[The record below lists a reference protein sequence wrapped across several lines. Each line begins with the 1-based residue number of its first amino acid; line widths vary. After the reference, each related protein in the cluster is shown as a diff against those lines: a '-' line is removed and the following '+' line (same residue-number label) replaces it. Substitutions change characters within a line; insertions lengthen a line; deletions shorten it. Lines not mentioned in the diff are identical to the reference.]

1 MRGPSWFAIPTQDK
15 VIPPAV
21 QHFMAKRAGG
31 KVKEVAGASHVVLMS
46 RPDTV
51 VRQILAAHA
60 ATR

>member
-1 MRGPSWFAIPTQDK
+1 MPSWFVIPTQDN

-21 QHFMAKRAGG
+21 QRFMAKRAGG
-31 KVKEVAGASHVVLMS
+31 KVKEVSGASHVVMMS

-51 VRQILAAHA
+51 VRQILSAYD